1 MPRAAGDR
9 PRVVPEGCTNLAL
22 MGQFVETS
30 NDIIFTMEASVRT
43 ARIGV
48 YTLLGLPKQ
57 VADISPT
64 QYDIRNLLKA
74 ARALNNNEP
83 FPGERLLHRLLD
95 NTYYA
100 HILPPLPEQE
110 DTLRERA
117 EAELTTLLGKGS
129 QALGAVS
136 GWFDRVRDGLRDASK

>member
-1 MPRAAGDR
+1 M
-9 PRVVPEGCTNLAL
+9 AL
-22 MGQFVETS
+22 LGQFVETS
-30 NDIIFTMEASVRT
+30 NDIIFTMECSVRT

-64 QYDIRNLLKA
+64 QYDIRNLLKG

-95 NTYYA
+95 KTYYA

-110 DTLRERA
+110 ETIRERA
-117 EAELTTLLGKGS
+117 EAELSALLGKGS
-129 QALGAVS
+129 QALGTVF
-136 GWFDRVRDGLRDASK
+136 GWLDRLRDGLRNISK